1 MARRFFRHGELP
13 LVILALLEREPM
25 HGYQVLGELGRVFGD
40 AYQPSAGSVYPA
52 IRTLRDNG
60 LVGATSVG
68 RAGAT
73 SVGRAGAT
81 SVGRA
86 GATSVGRRSVYSLT
100 DLGHQTLRARG
111 EELGA
116 LELRTGARVRLATSV
131 DGAIDRFAMR
141 AHLLAPLLDPRATE
155 QLLEETTTRL
165 ERLTDAPGSL

>member
-1 MARRFFRHGELP
+1 MAPRFFRHGELP
-13 LVILALLEREPM
+13 LVVLALLEHEPM

-40 AYQPSAGSVYPA
+40 AYHPSAGSVYPA

-81 SVGRA
+81 SA
-86 GATSVGRRSVYSLT
+86 GRRSVYSLT

-111 EELGA
+111 EELAA

-141 AHLLAPLLDPRATE
+141 AHLLAPLLDPSATE
-155 QLLEETTTRL
+155 ELLEETTTRL
-165 ERLTDAPGSL
+165 ERLTDVPGPL